1 MSLFANLSST
11 ANTLRA
17 FQQALTVTQ
26 NNVANASTP
35 GYASQR
41 QTLSAEPF
49 DPSTGLVGGVTAGEV
64 QSSRD
69 QFAESYVRNSNSQW
83 GASDQKT
90 QSLSYLQ
97 TNFDIS
103 GTSGIVG
110 ALTSLYNGFSNWSVT
125 PNDATARQNVIANA
139 QSTADAFR
147 QTVANVAAFS
157 RNTDAE
163 IGSTVDQANA
173 LVDKLRQLNVTIK
186 NGAANDP
193 SVDASVNSALES
205 LSEMMN
211 VTALR
216 QSDGSVDVYLN
227 GQTALLA
234 GASQYPLSVRTS
246 IPASPTPVYPSGTP
260 QSDIVNANGQPVTDQ
275 VTGGRLAGLLDVRN
289 RVLPSIQGD
298 AYQEGSLNKLAA
310 SFADRVNQLL
320 TGGVVSDGPSPQPG
334 QPLFSYDAANA
345 AATLEVNPSL
355 DASQLAAIDPGPPTR
370 SNGVALDLAALSNPA
385 GAEGRVDGQ
394 SYAAFYGSIAA
405 SVGSELS
412 NAQTSQ
418 AADSNVLSQAR
429 ALREQSS
436 GVSLDDE
443 AVHVLEFQRS
453 YEAAAKMMGVVDELT
468 QTVIGLIG

>member
-1 MSLFANLSST
+1 MSALSAELEMVNELLRRPTAANLDRVAYHLEALAGHLRVVIGDRTQTEACTTAFGNWLKSQTAAVNQVAFECVEVLSGDGGGTGCPFWRVRSGRSNPSYGNPHPSLSQLVGRMSLFANLSST

-49 DPSTGLVGGVTAGEV
+49 DPSTGLVGGVTAGEI

-103 GTSGIVG
+103 GTSGITG
-110 ALTSLYNGFSNWSVT
+110 ALTSLYNAFSNWSVT

-147 QTVANVAAFS
+147 QTAANVAAFS

-193 SVDASVNSALES
+193 SVDASVNSTLES

-216 QSDGSVDVYLN
+216 
-227 GQTALLA
+227 T
-234 GASQYPLSVRTS
+234 
-246 IPASPTPVYPSGTP
+246 
-260 QSDIVNANGQPVTDQ
+260 
-275 VTGGRLAGLLDVRN
+275 
-289 RVLPSIQGD
+289 
-298 AYQEGSLNKLAA
+298 K
-310 SFADRVNQLL
+310 
-320 TGGVVSDGPSPQPG
+320 
-334 QPLFSYDAANA
+334 
-345 AATLEVNPSL
+345 
-355 DASQLAAIDPGPPTR
+355 
-370 SNGVALDLAALSNPA
+370 
-385 GAEGRVDGQ
+385 
-394 SYAAFYGSIAA
+394 
-405 SVGSELS
+405 
-412 NAQTSQ
+412 
-418 AADSNVLSQAR
+418 
-429 ALREQSS
+429 
-436 GVSLDDE
+436 
-443 AVHVLEFQRS
+443 
-453 YEAAAKMMGVVDELT
+453 
-468 QTVIGLIG
+468 

>member
-1 MSLFANLSST
+1 MGSFRPKDAKLKLLANRILIYP
-11 ANTLRA
+11 AR
-17 FQQALTVTQ
+17 
-26 NNVANASTP
+26 
-35 GYASQR
+35 
-41 QTLSAEPF
+41 
-49 DPSTGLVGGVTAGEV
+49 
-64 QSSRD
+64 
-69 QFAESYVRNSNSQW
+69 
-83 GASDQKT
+83 
-90 QSLSYLQ
+90 
-97 TNFDIS
+97 
-103 GTSGIVG
+103 SGIVG

-125 PNDATARQNVIANA
+125 PNDATARQNVITNA

-147 QTVANVAAFS
+147 QTAANVAAFS

-193 SVDASVNSALES
+193 SVDASVNSTLES

-227 GQTALLA
+227 GQTVLLA
-234 GASQYPLSVRTS
+234 GSEPVPIERPNLNSCH
-246 IPASPTPVYPSGTP
+246 PTPVYPSGTP

-275 VTGGRLAGLLDVRN
+275 VTGGRLAGLWTSATVS
-289 RVLPSIQGD
+289 PSIQGD

-385 GAEGRVDGQ
+385 GAEGRVEWPELCSVLRKYRRLCRFRTFECADQ
-394 SYAAFYGSIAA
+394 PGSGFEC
-405 SVGSELS
+405 VEPG
-412 NAQTSQ
+412 
-418 AADSNVLSQAR
+418 
-429 ALREQSS
+429 
-436 GVSLDDE
+436 
-443 AVHVLEFQRS
+443 
-453 YEAAAKMMGVVDELT
+453 
-468 QTVIGLIG
+468 